1 MALLRKFRESTK
13 DKTTKVC
20 LNTDEFMTVAN
31 MRQEFL
37 GMRSTNSHLKDC
49 VRVLHENSAKMR
61 QEANQQQLI
70 ISSLKSLHEE
80 IVKKKDEEA
89 REMEIKAT
97 ACSVVQKVMTQA
109 LTKLVAEKDDQAAV
123 KDSMLSQT
131 KEELALS
138 NNETAKLRE
147 EVRDLKAELDA
158 EQRRHQDTLKNLRKN
173 ELRLKEMTFQSD
185 EDRKKQERLQELVE
199 KMQQKINTYKTQSDE
214 VRDLEA
220 ELDAEQR
227 RHQDTLKNLRKN
239 ELRLKEMTFQSDE
252 DRKKQ
257 ERLQEL
263 VEEVQMKIKT
273 HKRQSEASAA
283 SIADDLRQEQD
294 KNAHLEKV
302 KKSLEDNIRDFQRR
316 LDEVETG
323 ALKAG
328 KHHLQKLETKVRNL
342 EAELDAKQRRHQET
356 LKNLRKNELRLK
368 EMTFQSDEDH
378 KKQERLQE
386 LVEKLQLKIKSHKTQ
401 SEASAA
407 SIADDLR
414 QEHDKNAH
422 LEKNLEETIR
432 DFQRRLDE
440 VETGALKAGKHHL
453 QKLETRVRDLKAGL
467 DAEQRRHQETLKN
480 LRKNELRLKEM
491 TFQSD
496 EDRKKQER
504 LQELVE
510 KLQLKIKSH
519 KTQSEASIDLTKAVY
534 EMTRMS
540 QDKQIKELQSALSCT
555 MMEREIFKVLA
566 TARRKKEEEEEKHMS
581 NGHMEEMAMRHHQE
595 QARYLGQAWQ
605 EATSGTCSMH
615 DPDDRNHHQHPG

>member
-13 DKTTKVC
+13 DKAAKVC

-37 GMRSTNSHLKDC
+37 GMRSTNNHLKDC
-49 VRVLHENSAKMR
+49 VRVL
-61 QEANQQQLI
+61 I
-70 ISSLKSLHEE
+70 ISSMKSLHEE

-89 REMEIKAT
+89 REMEMKAT
-97 ACSVVQKVMTQA
+97 TCSVVQKVMTQA
-109 LTKLVAEKDDQAAV
+109 LTKLVAEKDDEAAV

-147 EVRDLKAELDA
+147 EVRDL
-158 EQRRHQDTLKNLRKN
+158 
-173 ELRLKEMTFQSD
+173 
-185 EDRKKQERLQELVE
+185 
-199 KMQQKINTYKTQSDE
+199 
-214 VRDLEA
+214 EA
-220 ELDAEQR
+220 ELDAE
-227 RHQDTLKNLRKN
+227 
-239 ELRLKEMTFQSDE
+239 
-252 DRKKQ
+252 
-257 ERLQEL
+257 
-263 VEEVQMKIKT
+263 
-273 HKRQSEASAA
+273 
-283 SIADDLRQEQD
+283 
-294 KNAHLEKV
+294 
-302 KKSLEDNIRDFQRR
+302 
-316 LDEVETG
+316 
-323 ALKAG
+323 
-328 KHHLQKLETKVRNL
+328 
-342 EAELDAKQRRHQET
+342 QRRHQET

-386 LVEKLQLKIKSHKTQ
+386 LVEKMQQKMNTYKTQ
-401 SEASAA
+401 ADEAA

-414 QEHDKNAH
+414 QEQDKNAH
-422 LEKNLEETIR
+422 LERVKKNLEESIR

-440 VETGALKAGKHHL
+440 VETGALKAGKRHL
-453 QKLETRVRDLKAGL
+453 QKLETRVRDLETEL

-510 KLQLKIKSH
+510 EMQLKVKTYKTQSEASLRNMEAELDAKQRRHQETLKNLRKNELRLKEMTFQSNEDHKKQERLQELVEKLQLKIKSH
-519 KTQSEASIDLTKAVY
+519 KTQSEASVDLTKKVHD
-534 EMTRMS
+534 MTRMS

-605 EATSGTCSMH
+605 EATSGTCNMH